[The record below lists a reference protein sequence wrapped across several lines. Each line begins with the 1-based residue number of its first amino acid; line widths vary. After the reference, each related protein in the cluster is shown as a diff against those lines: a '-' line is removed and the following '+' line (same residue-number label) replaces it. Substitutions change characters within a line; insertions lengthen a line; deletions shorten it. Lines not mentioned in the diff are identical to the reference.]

1 MLLIDQQLLRSVTEA
16 EKLEDLFPMLQQAIE
31 LEHSTIPPYLTALF
45 SFKPDKGQSIRSIIH
60 SIVIEEMMHM
70 TIACNIL
77 NALGGEPI
85 ISKPHFVPSY
95 PTHLPMCIGDSLI
108 VGLERYSRELV
119 KDVFMKI
126 EEPNNPLHFPTKKIF
141 AAVEPEYKTIGD
153 FYVALQAKIK
163 EIAPDILPGEESRQ
177 VTSNFFPVDLLYPI
191 RTKED
196 AINSINT
203 IVKQGEGTPTSP
215 AGVDNTLAHYYKF
228 EELFQGNELVVD
240 PCTPNGY
247 AFYGPEIPFE
257 PADVQPLYPNT
268 KASMFEHGTEERRL
282 IDLFNQQYSN
292 MLHGLH
298 QTFNGRPEKLSS
310 NIGLMI
316 DLRLT
321 CQKMAQM
328 PFPGKNDYTIGPS
341 YEFMPPTQL
350 N

>member
-1 MLLIDQQLLRSVTEA
+1 MLLIDQQLLRAVTEA
-16 EKLEDLFPMLQQAIE
+16 AKLEDLFPMLQQAIE

-70 TIACNIL
+70 TIACNLL

-85 ISKPHFVPSY
+85 LSKPDFVPSY
-95 PTHLPMCIGDSLI
+95 PNHLPMCIGESLI
-108 VGLERYSRELV
+108 VGLERYSLKLV
-119 KDVFMKI
+119 EEVFMKI
-126 EEPNNPLHFPTKKIF
+126 EEPNDPLHFPTRIF
-141 AAVEPEYKTIGD
+141 AAAEPEYKTIGD
-153 FYVALQAKIK
+153 FYMALQAKII

-177 VTSNFFPVDLLYPI
+177 VTSEFFPVDLLYPI
-191 RTKED
+191 RTKGD

-203 IVKQGEGTPTSP
+203 IVEQGEGTPMSP
-215 AGVDNTLAHYYKF
+215 IGVDNKLAHYYKF
-228 EELFQGNELVVD
+228 EELFQGKELVVD
-240 PCTPNGY
+240 PCSPNGY
-247 AFYGPEIPFE
+247 AFSGPEIPFE

-268 KASMFEHGTEERRL
+268 KASMFQHGTEERKL

-292 MLHGLH
+292 MLYGLH
-298 QTFNGRPEKLSS
+298 QTFNGRPEDLSN

-316 DLRLT
+316 DLRLA

-328 PFPGKNDYTIGPS
+328 PFPGKSGYTIGPS

-350 N
+350 I